1 MTFVLC
7 VYSEKGSA
15 HRCTIAQAES
25 IQQLNVVLMSLLF
38 YPKYIYCGYASIAFS
53 FCFKKLPFCSGNDV
67 TTPSSGLCA
76 DCQFGKV
83 IKFIFSDVWKK
94 TTLIA
99 FSPAELLYDCSMMFF
114 VDPLCILRLF
124 RITCI
129 TMYEPVFLKLQLYA
143 FNSKQKH
150 FCKFKKKKLLNCV
163 FTDKNMSVKYN
174 CYWPVS
180 LWIG

>member
-38 YPKYIYCGYASIAFS
+38 YPKYIYCGYATIAFS
-53 FCFKKLPFCSGNDV
+53 FSFKKLPFCSGNNV
-67 TTPSSGLCA
+67 TTPSSELCA
-76 DCQFGKV
+76 DCQFEKV

-99 FSPAELLYDCSMMFF
+99 FSPAELLYYCYDVFCWSF
-114 VDPLCILRLF
+114 VYIEIISNYLHNHVWARLLEITIICI
-124 RITCI
+124 
-129 TMYEPVFLKLQLYA
+129 
-143 FNSKQKH
+143 
-150 FCKFKKKKLLNCV
+150 
-163 FTDKNMSVKYN
+163 
-174 CYWPVS
+174 
-180 LWIG
+180 